1 MRWRSERGS
10 TTVEMLVLVPAV
22 ALLFGLVITAGR
34 LQSTQADLDAVARS
48 SARTISLQRD
58 PATAE
63 SAARAEAARM
73 LEVGGPS
80 CRSLDFTPIVTPEL
94 VTVTLACTVDL
105 SGASLLPLPGSLR
118 LESSSAEPID
128 HYREQS

>member
-1 MRWRSERGS
+1 MSWRSDRGS

-22 ALLFGLVITAGR
+22 ALLFGLVVTAGR
-34 LQSTQADLDAVARS
+34 LQSTQADLDAAARS

-58 PATAE
+58 PVAAE
-63 SAARAEAARM
+63 SVARDEAGRV
-73 LEVGGPS
+73 LGVGGPS
-80 CRSLDFTPIVTPEL
+80 CRSLDFTPVVTPEL

-118 LESSSAEPID
+118 LESSSTEPID
-128 HYREQS
+128 HYKEQP